1 MRGYELDELE
11 REILRK
17 FERGELRNTPGIERE
32 VEVALGAMPKEYT
45 EISWLLSP
53 CEMKLVR
60 ELAEKQGMS
69 YQEWA
74 ADAVRKYLRGTLVEK
89 VLPKMVNGEVDY
101 QFDEEEIEILEAFK
115 RGDWQSVPDLER
127 ELENARQAARNTLK
141 NHTRVSMSLSPIELK
156 IAIVKAERRGAPYS
170 VLVSLINGKYLR
182 GMLIDKG
189 QPQAVTAG
197 APPGCDRRTR

>member
-17 FERGELRNTPGIERE
+17 FEGGELWNTPGIERE
-32 VEVALGAMPKEYT
+32 VEVALGAMPEEYT

-74 ADAVRKYLRGTLVEK
+74 ADVVRKYLRGTLVDK

-101 QFDEEEIEILEAFK
+101 QFDEEELEILEAFR
-115 RGDWQSVPDLER
+115 RGDLQSVPDLER
-127 ELENARQAARNTLK
+127 ELEIAREAARNTLK

-156 IAIVKAERRGAPYS
+156 IAIVKGKRRGAPYS
-170 VLVSLINGKYLR
+170 LLVSHINGKYLR

-189 QPQAVTAG
+189 QPQTVTAH
-197 APPGCDRRTR
+197 ARASSHRRTR